1 MFFKIVH
8 KVLLLLKELPIKCVV
23 YDYFFLS
30 LFLQIFSYLNP
41 MINPENGL
49 DNHSKNNRHK
59 ITQVESHLPLCDS
72 GQEDSPLH
80 SSEDSLDSLEGS
92 QELTNSRKKQNKKL
106 KVRSVSENDEGVISI
121 LILQAVSLFSKCL
134 LKYVF

>member
-1 MFFKIVH
+1 
-8 KVLLLLKELPIKCVV
+8 
-23 YDYFFLS
+23 
-30 LFLQIFSYLNP
+30 

-92 QELTNSRKKQNKKL
+92 QEFTNSRKKQNKKL

-121 LILQAVSLFSKCL
+121 LILQAVSLFPKCL
-134 LKYVF
+134 PKYVF